1 MSDSVASVERASLIL
16 DCFTYEHPERTVSEV
31 SQATGLSSSTAHR
44 LLATLTSVAL
54 LERPARGRYRLGV
67 RLHELGQT
75 AVFTTVLREHGHR
88 HLEALR
94 AATGRTTQ
102 LAVLSGTDVVY
113 IDRLEDPAM
122 FGRFGRS
129 GQRVPAYA
137 CSSGKVLLAFGLPEP
152 DLEAIARTGLT
163 RRAPRT
169 ITSLPVLRAE
179 LDHTR
184 DRGYAE
190 SMEEAWPDMT
200 SIAVPITGPA
210 GGAIAA
216 LSIAGP
222 VTSFTDVDRARAAR
236 LALTAAR
243 TLGRELS
250 RAR

>member
-1 MSDSVASVERASLIL
+1 MPDSVASIKRASLIL
-16 DCFTYEHPERTVSEV
+16 DCFTYEHPEQTVKEV
-31 SQATGLSSSTAHR
+31 AAATGLSSSTAHR

-94 AATGRTTQ
+94 AATGHTTQ
-102 LAVLSGTDVVY
+102 LAILCGTDVVY

-129 GQRVPAYA
+129 GQRLPAYA
-137 CSSGKVLLAFGLPEP
+137 CSSGKALLAFGVSEP
-152 DLEAIARTGLT
+152 DVEAIARTGLT

-169 ITSLPVLRAE
+169 ITSLPMLRAE
-179 LDHTR
+179 LEHTR
-184 DRGYAE
+184 ARGYAE

-200 SIAVPITGPA
+200 SIAVPIIGPD

-222 VTSFTDVDRARAAR
+222 VALFTGGDRARAAR
-236 LALTAAR
+236 LALAAAR
-243 TLGRELS
+243 TLARELS